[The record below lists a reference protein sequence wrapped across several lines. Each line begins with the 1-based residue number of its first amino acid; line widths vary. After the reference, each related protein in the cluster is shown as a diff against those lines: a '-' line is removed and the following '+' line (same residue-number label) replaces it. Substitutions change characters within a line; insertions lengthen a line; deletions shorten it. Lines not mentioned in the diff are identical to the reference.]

1 MKQIEFETVLDGGS
15 LLSIPPDLAKQLPD
29 HGRATVVVVIEED
42 NTAEDNTA
50 EDDTAENAAVASQRP
65 AAGFLDDL
73 AWRQASYDA
82 FLKDD
87 SDADRS
93 YDRYL

>member
-15 LLSIPPDLAKQLPD
+15 LLNIPPDLAKQLPD
-29 HGRATVVVVIEED
+29 HGRATVVVVI
-42 NTAEDNTA
+42 AEN
-50 EDDTAENAAVASQRP
+50 DTAENDTVASQRP

>member
-15 LLSIPPDLAKQLPD
+15 LLNIPPDLAKQLPD
-29 HGRATVVVVIEED
+29 HGRATVVVVI
-42 NTAEDNTA
+42 A

>member
-15 LLSIPPDLAKQLPD
+15 LLNIPPDLAKQLPD
-29 HGRATVVVVIEED
+29 HGRATVVVVI
-42 NTAEDNTA
+42 AENDSA
-50 EDDTAENAAVASQRP
+50 ENDTAENAAVASQRP